1 MASSV
6 TQPAV
11 PKKPATQTS
20 WVSRFQRW
28 LEQRG
33 LFAWGLVLPALLVL
47 VPVVIGPT
55 LYVLFMS
62 FMKYTP
68 GDPMEF
74 VGLRNFYR
82 AFTTARFWHGMYITA
97 WFVFFSIGVQL
108 VLGFITALSLQRV
121 DVRLRRVATAIIL
134 VPMMIAPTVVGVLWK
149 MIFKARYGALNY
161 LLERAFHIQGPDWLA
176 NNTAALAGL
185 LIADIWEW
193 TPFITI
199 LLLAGLQ
206 SLPREIYEAA
216 YMDGSKTWQVF
227 KNMTLP
233 MMRPFIFLAVF
244 LRMIDAFKTFDLIF
258 GITRGGPGDFTE
270 SIGWYTYKI
279 GFTYFE
285 QGYAAALSVIQLL
298 IIIVIGKALLS
309 QLNRVSTASQ
319 GQ

>member
-1 MASSV
+1 
-6 TQPAV
+6 
-11 PKKPATQTS
+11 
-20 WVSRFQRW
+20 
-28 LEQRG
+28 
-33 LFAWGLVLPALLVL
+33 
-47 VPVVIGPT
+47 
-55 LYVLFMS
+55 
-62 FMKYTP
+62 MKYTP
-68 GDPMEF
+68 GDPMQF

-108 VLGFITALSLQRV
+108 VFGFITALSLQRV
-121 DVRLRRVATAIIL
+121 DIRLRRVATAIIL

-161 LLERAFHIQGPDWLA
+161 ILERVFHVQGPDWLA

-216 YMDGSKTWQVF
+216 YVDGSRAWQVF

-233 MMRPFIFLAVF
+233 MMKPFIFLAVF

-298 IIIVIGKALLS
+298 IIIFIGKALLS
-309 QLNRVSTASQ
+309 QLTRVSTASQ
-319 GQ
+319 G